1 VEYLSLNIQAGGALK
16 IENGS
21 GPVKEG
27 DMVSLEMNNEEV
39 KLLLNVLER
48 YHSHLEVEV
57 KRTDRRE
64 FREALKERE
73 AKLVALIGK
82 VKALAKE

>member
-1 VEYLSLNIQAGGALK
+1 
-16 IENGS
+16 
-21 GPVKEG
+21 
-27 DMVSLEMNNEEV
+27 MVNLEMSDEEV

-64 FREALKERE
+64 FRDALKERE
-73 AKLVALIGK
+73 GKLRALIDRVKKLVK
-82 VKALAKE
+82 D

>member
-1 VEYLSLNIQAGGALK
+1 MIT
-16 IENGS
+16 
-21 GPVKEG
+21 
-27 DMVSLEMNNEEV
+27 LEMNEEES

-64 FREALKERE
+64 FREALKDRE
-73 AKLVALIGK
+73 GKLKALIGK
-82 VKALAKE
+82 VKALVKE

>member
-16 IENGS
+16 IENGP

>member
-1 VEYLSLNIQAGGALK
+1 MAN
-16 IENGS
+16 
-21 GPVKEG
+21 
-27 DMVSLEMNNEEV
+27 LEMNEEET

-64 FREALKERE
+64 FRDALKERE
-73 AKLVALIGK
+73 NRLTALIGK
-82 VKALAKE
+82 VKAVA

>member
-1 VEYLSLNIQAGGALK
+1 MAN
-16 IENGS
+16 
-21 GPVKEG
+21 
-27 DMVSLEMNNEEV
+27 LEMNDEEA

-64 FREALKERE
+64 FRDALKERE
-73 AKLVALIGK
+73 SRLTALIGK
-82 VKALAKE
+82 VKAIA

>member
-1 VEYLSLNIQAGGALK
+1 MI
-16 IENGS
+16 I
-21 GPVKEG
+21 
-27 DMVSLEMNNEEV
+27 LEMNEEES

-64 FREALKERE
+64 FREALKDRE
-73 AKLVALIGK
+73 GKLKALIGK
-82 VKALAKE
+82 VKALVKE

>member
-1 VEYLSLNIQAGGALK
+1 
-16 IENGS
+16 
-21 GPVKEG
+21 
-27 DMVSLEMNNEEV
+27 MVTLEMNDEES

-48 YHSHLEVEV
+48 YYSHLEVEV

-73 AKLVALIGK
+73 ANLKELIARVRSLV
-82 VKALAKE
+82 KE